1 MTAATGTE
9 GDFRSRGWGV
19 GVGARILKSSP
30 SLSTV
35 GKSKLSN
42 GPPYHVNRKEALA
55 KTAWFLCISNISNF
69 IKIFPTMH
77 LRVRN

>member
-1 MTAATGTE
+1 MQRVGSGCRGEEYLSPLLPFQQWE
-9 GDFRSRGWGV
+9 GV
-19 GVGARILKSSP
+19 M
-30 SLSTV
+30 
-35 GKSKLSN
+35 SN